1 MGMIK
6 RFDNMKVKGLIVCG
20 ALALALAS
28 CTTKQSA
35 IDQLET
41 FTYELR
47 DNSRNYDFNDWE
59 EAGKKFVKI
68 RSKIHKHEFDYT
80 AEEKVKIG
88 KLEGQCATY
97 MVQGAQEGVLDKLM
111 NFGGEL
117 KGILD
122 GILGGE

>member
-1 MGMIK
+1 
-6 RFDNMKVKGLIVCG
+6 MKGKGLIICG
-20 ALALALAS
+20 ALAFALAS

-47 DNSRNYDFNDWE
+47 DNSRNYGVNDWE
-59 EAGKKFVKI
+59 KAGKKFVKI
-68 RSKIHKHEFDYT
+68 RSKIYKHEFDYT

-88 KLEGQCATY
+88 KLEGLCATY
-97 MVQGAQEGVLDKLM
+97 MVQGAQDGILDKLM
-111 NFGGEL
+111 IFGGEL

-122 GILGGE
+122 GILGGK